1 MTSPKEAV
9 RVAIAGASSL
19 LGKELA
25 LWLEETHFPAIDI
38 RLVDEEFVA
47 GTLTEAGGEPA
58 IIETVTE
65 ETVSSACDSA
75 FRFTG
80 SPEFSEA
87 PCYRRRGAPRRSRGN
102 RSGAADWPAD
112 ANARRLWIPTLDAV
126 LASPSTERPS
136 PWREPA
142 KLVSRS
148 FHAARADAAISIS
161 EAWRSRPPDSS
172 GLVMTALQPVSE
184 RGTEAIEELES
195 QVVKLLSFQP
205 VSQTVFDAQVGF
217 NMLSSYGPE
226 STIKLADARTRIAEE
241 SRRYLVGRAPVPA
254 IMLVQAPVFYSHTFT
269 AYAEF
274 KSATALGDLT
284 ARLVGAG
291 LRVVGASD
299 EPPTNG
305 KHRRRSAT
313 RTEATGTR
321 SRHRNGCL
329 AVGRGRQPARPGR
342 DGSGHRGKAAG
353 LVSSSSGT
361 DFSLWGSVTKRSVCR
376 QPKN

>member
-65 ETVSSACDSA
+65 DSFERVRFA
-75 FRFTG
+75 FFTG
-80 SPEFSEA
+80 SPGFSIRHADEA
-87 PCYRRRGAPRRSRGN
+87 RRAGAVVIDL
-102 RSGAADWPAD
+102 SGGLATE
-112 ANARRLWIPTLDAV
+112 ANARLWIPTLDAV
-126 LASPSTERPS
+126 LTSPSRSAPPPGEPQSLFVAPS
-136 PWREPA
+136 AP
-142 KLVSRS
+142 S
-148 FHAARADAAISIS
+148 DAAISIS
-161 EAWRSRPPDSS
+161 AALAPAGLDR
-172 GLVMTALQPVSE
+172 LVMTALQPVSE

-205 VSQTVFDAQVGF
+205 VSQTVFDTQVGF
-217 NMLSSYGPE
+217 NMLSTYGPE

-241 SRRYLVGRAPVPA
+241 SRRYLAGRAPVPA

-274 KSATALGDLT
+274 KSAPALEDLT

-291 LRVVGASD
+291 LRVVGATD
-299 EPPTNG
+299 EPPTNVNIVG
-305 KHRRRSAT
+305 
-313 RTEATGTR
+313 EAR
-321 SRHRNGCL
+321 PVL
-329 AVGRGRQPARPGR
+329 RQPERDPGIET
-342 DGSGHRGKAAG
+342 G
-353 LVSSSSGT
+353 VW
-361 DFSLWGSVTKRSVCR
+361 LWGAADNLRVPAATAVAIAERLLAS
-376 QPKN
+376 